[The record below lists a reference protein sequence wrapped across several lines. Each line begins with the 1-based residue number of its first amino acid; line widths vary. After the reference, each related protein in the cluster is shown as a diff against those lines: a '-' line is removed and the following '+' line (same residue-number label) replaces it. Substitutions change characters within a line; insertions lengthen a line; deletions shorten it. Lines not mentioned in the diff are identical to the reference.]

1 MTVLYGIPNCGT
13 VKKAR
18 LWLQEHG
25 IAYEFSDFKKQR
37 PSENLI
43 QAWLAD
49 IPLSVLLNRRGTTWR
64 RLTPEQQA
72 AADDPAAAV
81 ALMAAEPSLI
91 KRPVLEHG
99 GAFHCGFQ
107 TALYE
112 ELFAPLLSDG
122 RNPPSAG

>member
-1 MTVLYGIPNCGT
+1 MTVLYGIPNCDT

-18 LWLQEHG
+18 VWLQEHG
-25 IAYEFSDFKKQR
+25 VEYEFSDFKKQPPTEGDTR
-37 PSENLI
+37 
-43 QAWLAD
+43 AWLAD
-49 IPLSVLLNRRGTTWR
+49 VPSDTLLNRRGTTWR

-72 AADDPAAAV
+72 AAADPAAAV